1 MAYEDMIDSD
11 QGSYFEQLEMEL
23 RCKNRVKFSKWDGK
37 PKSCKYCGR
46 PIEKERLKLLNATNC
61 KKCAFGLIEEDE
73 EDEF

>member
-1 MAYEDMIDSD
+1 MSYEDLYGDSA
-11 QGSYFEQLEMEL
+11 SNFEQMEMDL
-23 RCKNRVKFSKWDGK
+23 RYKQRVKFSKWDGK

-46 PIEKERLKLLNATNC
+46 PIEKERLKLLNAINC